1 MKKEIWCFENGKLK
15 KLNKWE
21 IFKRKIIRIFYR
33 YKLVDSWKF
42 TIFPHEDIK
51 YIFKM
56 TPKEYEKTKKLYE
69 EKGILSYEFY
79 PIGGI
84 GYGLKIHTKDEVI
97 DVTDFDSL

>member
-1 MKKEIWCFENGKLK
+1 MRREVWILKNGKWVK
-15 KLNKWE
+15 ATKLE
-21 IFKRKIIRIFYR
+21 IFKRTIVEMFTR
-33 YKLVDSWKF
+33 YKLIDTWKYN
-42 TIFPHEDIK
+42 IIPHEDFK

-56 TPKEYEKTKKLYE
+56 TPKEYEKAKELCKD
-69 EKGILSYEFY
+69 ILAYEFY